1 MRKENNSAGHDG
13 LRACGTRRRQ
23 DRQHLRGAHAGVG
36 AGDAL
41 AARPLDDAG
50 MNLAHALLANRRE
63 RPTER
68 AETRD
73 GCLVEAREASIDE
86 ARSDFALELPK
97 LYSNELL

>member
-1 MRKENNSAGHDG
+1 
-13 LRACGTRRRQ
+13 
-23 DRQHLRGAHAGVG
+23 
-36 AGDAL
+36 
-41 AARPLDDAG
+41 

>member
-1 MRKENNSAGHDG
+1 MIDARADKRSLS
-13 LRACGTRRRQ
+13 LRER
-23 DRQHLRGAHAGVG
+23 DRERVWILRIHAEGEHSQRCFWRLLRFFDSRPRAAHG
-36 AGDAL
+36 
-41 AARPLDDAG
+41 
-50 MNLAHALLANRRE
+50 E

-97 LYSNELL
+97 LYYNELL